1 MSNSVDKYT
10 MKQTVIILT
19 KSTILDYETSKL
31 LSNFLDVG
39 IDASVRQFINFD
51 IVINQS
57 IKYLGEEFE
66 LPNLVLVRL
75 GAGITSVELAVV
87 RYFELLGIPC
97 INSSD
102 SVNIVQN
109 KFHTSQL
116 LSQANIAVPTT
127 MLVHF
132 PITNDLIA
140 THIGFPCV
148 IKVLVGSFG
157 EGVYLCHSDLEYRKL
172 IEFLK
177 NLDNEKK
184 LLVQEYLGDQPGVDL
199 RVFVIGDQV
208 IGAMKR
214 TALDGDF
221 RANITIGGKG
231 EPYPVTPAIEEIAL
245 ATTRALGLDIAGVD
259 LLFDKDNFRVC
270 EANSNPGFSGFD
282 HFCKTN
288 IAKNIVNYVITRLP
302 G

>member
-1 MSNSVDKYT
+1 

-19 KSTILDYETSKL
+19 KHTLIEYETAKL
-31 LSNFLDVG
+31 LSNFIAAG
-39 IDASVRQFINFD
+39 IDASVRQFNNFD
-51 IVINQS
+51 IVINQP
-57 IKYLGEEFE
+57 IKYLGEDFD
-66 LPNLVLVRL
+66 LPSLVLVRL

-87 RYFELLGIPC
+87 RYFELHGIPC

-109 KFHTSQL
+109 KFHTSQI

-157 EGVYLCHSDLEYRKL
+157 EGVYLCHSEHEYRKL

-177 NLDNEKK
+177 NLDNQKK

-199 RVFVIGDQV
+199 RVIVVGNKV

-214 TALDGDF
+214 TAPSGDF

-231 EPYPVTPAIEEIAL
+231 EPYPVTSEIESIAL
-245 ATTRALGLDIAGVD
+245 ATTQALGLEIAGVD
-259 LLFDKDNFRVC
+259 LLFDKNGFKVC
-270 EANSNPGFSGFD
+270 EANSNPGFNGFD
-282 HFCKTN
+282 HFCNTN
-288 IAKNIVNYVITRLP
+288 VGFEIVEYVKSKLNQ
-302 G
+302 

>member
-1 MSNSVDKYT
+1 

-19 KSTILDYETSKL
+19 KYTATEYETAKL
-31 LSNFLDVG
+31 LSNFIAAG
-39 IDASVRQFINFD
+39 IDASVRQFVNFD
-51 IVINQS
+51 IVINQG
-57 IKYLGEEFE
+57 IKYNGEDFE

-75 GAGITSVELAVV
+75 GAGITSVELAVI
-87 RYFELLGIPC
+87 RYFELLGVPC
-97 INSSD
+97 VNSSN

-109 KFHTSQL
+109 KFHTSQI

-140 THIGFPCV
+140 TQIGFPCV

-157 EGVYLCHSDLEYRKL
+157 EGVYLCHSDHEYRKL

-184 LLVQEYLGDQPGVDL
+184 LLVQEYLGNRPGEDL
-199 RVFVIGDQV
+199 RVIVVGNKV

-214 TALDGDF
+214 TAPAGDF

-231 EPYPVTPAIEEIAL
+231 EPFTVTQEIEDIVL
-245 ATTRALGLDIAGVD
+245 ATTKALGLEIAGID
-259 LLFDKDNFRVC
+259 LLFDDRGFRVC

-282 HFCKTN
+282 RYCKTN
-288 IAKNIVNYVITRLP
+288 VANEMVKYIVKRLSE
-302 G
+302 